1 MTGKASPSPPLQ
13 QCPTRIREST
23 ANAPQNS
30 LFGHIRPLWMKY
42 VLTTNEISLPFS
54 SIPKSKDESYGIFQ
68 ACGLAISAPN
78 NLQKHPLKH

>member
-1 MTGKASPSPPLQ
+1 MDE
-13 QCPTRIREST
+13 IRS
-23 ANAPQNS
+23 
-30 LFGHIRPLWMKY
+30 
-42 VLTTNEISLPFS
+42 TTNEISLPFS